1 MNAMSATG
9 LKHGHA
15 CANGASRE
23 YRSMSVVTLS
33 VTEDEAGIRLDR
45 YFRRHYPHLTQGGL
59 QKLCRTGQIRVD
71 GRRVEASTRLEA
83 GQAVRV
89 PPIPV
94 AAKPARDVPRP
105 LDERLVREI
114 RGMVIYQ
121 DAQVIVLNKP
131 AGLAVQGGPGI
142 TKHVDMMLD
151 GLRDGDDPRPRLVH
165 RIDRDTSGLLLLA
178 RTPGVAARLAASF
191 RGRDVHKVYWAVV
204 VGRPDPQAG
213 EIDQPLARLG
223 VGPGAITVA
232 ADRTD
237 KDAQSAR
244 SAYQVL
250 DSAGRRFSW
259 LELSPLTG
267 RTHQL
272 RVHCE
277 SLGTPILGDPKYGGA
292 TAHPSGFTDQLHLHA
307 RMLEIPHPAG
317 GRLIVTAELPAHM
330 RGTFR
335 DLGFTPGNTPAPVRR
350 GG

>member
-1 MNAMSATG
+1 
-9 LKHGHA
+9 
-15 CANGASRE
+15 
-23 YRSMSVVTLS
+23 MSVVTLS

-71 GRRVEASTRLEA
+71 GRRVEASTRLEP
-83 GQAVRV
+83 GQSVRV
-89 PPIPV
+89 PPIPM

-131 AGLAVQGGPGI
+131 AGLPVQGGPGI

-151 GLRDGDDPRPRLVH
+151 GLREGDDPRPRLVH

-204 VGRPDPQAG
+204 VGRPDPQSG

-277 SLGTPILGDPKYGGA
+277 SLGTPILGDPKYGSE

-317 GRLIVTAELPAHM
+317 GRLTVTAELPAHM

-335 DLGFTPGNTPAPVRR
+335 DLGFTAGSTPAPVRR